1 MSTPATL
8 SPKAHMR
15 SVIGR
20 VATGPEYSK
29 NISAIETRDAIRAIL
44 NNQADPVQAGI
55 FLIALRM
62 KRETDDEN
70 TGTLDALLEVTES
83 VIATSDEVAIL
94 ADPYDGYNRSLPAA
108 PFLPAVLAACG
119 LPTVTTGVEDMGPK
133 HGVTHQRILRAAGAK
148 VNLTPTEAAAR
159 MSGPGGAGWA
169 YVDQSRFA
177 PKLHGLKELRTTI
190 VKRPLLTTVEVLL
203 APVKGAKKTHFITGY
218 VHKPYPR
225 VYALLAR
232 HAGFDDALII
242 RGTEGGV
249 IPSLRQASRM
259 VVVHG
264 RGEEQSF
271 EFIPQD
277 IGIQQVV
284 RAPLIPGM
292 DEASESEEQQSVFDV
307 AGVSAKA
314 AEAGLAALGGQQGV
328 TYDSLILGAAIMLWG
343 LKKADSFA
351 AGAAMA
357 KKAIDSGAAKS
368 RFMA

>member
-1 MSTPATL
+1 MSTPAATL
-8 SPKAHMR
+8 DPKAHMR

-29 NISAIETRDAIRAIL
+29 NISAVEARDAIRAIL

-70 TGTLDALLEVTES
+70 IGTLDALLEVTES
-83 VIATSDEVAIL
+83 VAATTDEVAIL

-133 HGVTHQRILRAAGAK
+133 HGATHQRILRAAGAK
-148 VNLTPTEAAAR
+148 VNLTPAEAAAR
-159 MSGPGGAGWA
+159 MSSAGWA

-177 PKLHGLKELRTTI
+177 PKLYALKELRTTI
-190 VKRPLLTTVEVLL
+190 VKRPLLTTLEVLL

-259 VVVHG
+259 VVVHD

-292 DEASESEEQQSVFDV
+292 DEASELEEHQAEFD
-307 AGVSAKA
+307 AARVSTKA
-314 AEAGLAALGGQQGV
+314 AEVGLAALAGQQGA

-343 LKKADSFA
+343 LKKASNFA

-357 KKAIDSGAAKS
+357 KKAIDSGAAKA
-368 RFMA
+368 RFLA